1 MESNDGGDTVTAE
14 EPPPVDRDGNT
25 SRILL
30 ISERGVPGTQT
41 LGVTGWTA
49 AEDLLVS
56 PGGAALPELRR
67 RGDGPDVRARRRLGH
82 LLRRSSRSGVLVP
95 PLARPSTPIEGR
107 YDVAIAVMYS
117 VWNLPL
123 LERIRGLRRAA
134 DTVVVWFPEVWPSQ
148 LTSRLATQ
156 PFAVCGEIV
165 VGEPQSA
172 ERLSRILGR
181 TVHFVPLATDVERFA
196 VEGTDSPLAAPDAGR
211 PIAVTNIG
219 RRDERLHANLMAWVP
234 GDGQLLRVRHHQ
246 GADGTRCPC
255 APLGDGAAVAQDSGR
270 DHLVCPARRARCRGS
285 PAMGALAGV
294 REHGR
299 RRRARRPRPGPVGA
313 AQAVRPG
320 GRPPAA
326 PGSGARDA
334 DHRRSGGDGRR
345 RRTVGQRPLR
355 HGRSRLEPPLD
366 LVAGHVW
373 HLGARRNPRTRAA
386 SLARRRAWTRDQR
399 PNEEDRR
406 ITAGPLRESDVRA
419 GQTTPSLRSSASGVF
434 SAIDRSDRSDRFSM

>member
-1 MESNDGGDTVTAE
+1 MESNDGGDTVAAE
-14 EPPPVDRDGNT
+14 EPPPADRDGNT

-30 ISERGVPGTQT
+30 ISERGIPGTQT
-41 LGVTGWTA
+41 LGVTGWTE
-49 AEDLLVS
+49 AEDVLVS
-56 PGGAALPELRR
+56 HGGADLHELRR
-67 RGDGPDVRARRRLGH
+67 RGDVPDVRVRRMLGH

-134 DTVVVWFPEVWPSQ
+134 DTVVAWFPEVWPSQ

-219 RRDERLHANLMAWVP
+219 RRDERLHANLMAWSRATGNYYVFDTIKARTVP
-234 GDGQLLRVRHHQ
+234 DVHVHRWAMAQQLRR
-246 GADGTRCPC
+246 T
-255 APLGDGAAVAQDSGR
+255 AVAITSYARHDEPDVVGR
-270 DHLVCPARRARCRGS
+270 LRWVPSRVFESMAG
-285 PAMGALAGV
+285 GAVLAGLAPDPLEQRKLFGREVVHPLPEEPV
-294 REHGR
+294 R
-299 RRRARRPRPGPVGA
+299 ATQIIA
-313 AQAVRPG
+313 
-320 GRPPAA
+320 
-326 PGSGARDA
+326 
-334 DHRRSGGDGRR
+334 
-345 RRTVGQRPLR
+345 
-355 HGRSRLEPPLD
+355 D
-366 LVAGHVW
+366 LVATADAGERWDNVRSVMAGHDW
-373 HLGARRNPRTRAA
+373 SHRWISLLGKCGISVPGGLRERAQRLSRAA
-386 SLARRRAWTRDQR
+386 AR
-399 PNEEDRR
+399 
-406 ITAGPLRESDVRA
+406 GREIN
-419 GQTTPSLRSSASGVF
+419 GGVPDAF
-434 SAIDRSDRSDRFSM
+434 G